1 MYTGISSISWTE
13 LVMKHSFNGIV
24 NPFKVVTFW
33 VYAMCPAFL
42 ALLTFT
48 FWNHMQND
56 QKLLL
61 NLRGILEMT
70 LSQLL
75 FHFGKQ
81 AEITRSQIRWAKR
94 MREHSHTARMHWQSS
109 TIQHNVMVNKLVL
122 VPPLF
127 WMFSA
132 DLLPE
137 VMLVNHLAWR
147 NKLLMNNNWQSKKK
161 KSINMFLMSKMTVLL
176 SANVARPCFSNDK
189 TTVWFLGYK
198 SKPRFCFLNFWC
210 SFPQVWSECH
220 AYALC
225 LQFGHQKLWSARK
238 TPKTN
243 TSWEAIQ
250 RVIAAKLIRLPQ
262 KTLILWHLVAATCI
276 TCHFQPWF

>member
-161 KSINMFLMSKMTVLL
+161 KRASTCSWCPKWLCCFLQTWQDHAFPMTRLL
-176 SANVARPCFSNDK
+176 SGFWAIRVNPGFVFWISDVVSPKFEVNVMPMHCASNLDIRNCGVHVK
-189 TTVWFLGYK
+189 HPK
-198 SKPRFCFLNFWC
+198 
-210 SFPQVWSECH
+210 Q
-220 AYALC
+220 
-225 LQFGHQKLWSARK
+225 
-238 TPKTN
+238 TPPEKQ
-243 TSWEAIQ
+243 S
-250 RVIAAKLIRLPQ
+250 RGL
-262 KTLILWHLVAATCI
+262 
-276 TCHFQPWF
+276 